1 MKYLGAH
8 VTYVFLV
15 NDKQYSVQFKSPSLR
30 KHSKSWLYQIFLD
43 ATILSSEIDTA
54 FPSRALAARLLRAEF
69 KESPAF
75 VNQVKGTK
83 S

>member
-30 KHSKSWLYQIFLD
+30 KGSKSWLYQLFLD
-43 ATILSSEIDTA
+43 KTILSSELDCR
-54 FPSRALAARLLRAEF
+54 FPTKSLAESLLKKEF
-69 KESPAF
+69 KEAKE
-75 VNQVKGTK
+75 VTHDN
-83 S
+83 